1 MCTCRFIVYIFMWY
15 YYSGLVLLQLMLF
28 IAAGRLQLLCLSVHF
43 TALTAAA
50 RVCVFVFITMWG
62 RPLTHML
69 WGPKYNVG
77 TKGPHKAECYKLRSR
92 LLVFVNP
99 YSNIYHTMFLNC
111 FTTCW
116 PTNNNIYNTSSSW
129 QLTKECSLFTRVQ
142 ESIITFTFITHQQQF
157 GVQYLAQGHSNVQT
171 RGTEPTTFQ

>member
-1 MCTCRFIVYIFMWY
+1 MY
-15 YYSGLVLLQLMLF
+15 
-28 IAAGRLQLLCLSVHF
+28 LSVHCVYIYVILLLGSCLV
-43 TALTAAA
+43 AADVIYSSRPTAAVVSLCTFHCFNSCCTC
-50 RVCVFVFITMWG
+50 VCVFVFITMWG

-142 ESIITFTFITHQQQF
+142 ESIITFTFIRHQQQF
-157 GVQYLAQGHSNVQT
+157 GVQYLA
-171 RGTEPTTFQ
+171 